1 MGKRFVNKV
10 ALVTGAGSGIG
21 SAVAMAFAREG
32 AKVVVADVSVEGGAM
47 TVKMVVQGGG
57 DATFLKT
64 DVSSETGVR
73 TMVEKTIEL
82 YGRIDCA
89 CNNAGVKSSEVF
101 TADCSEEDWDRVMN
115 IDLKGQWLC
124 MKHEIPI
131 MTKQG
136 GGAIVNISSIAA
148 FKATPRMVE
157 YSTAKAGTINLTK
170 TAAVEYARQ
179 GVRVNAVCPG
189 MIITP
194 MSDGG
199 ANRAFDWNKLAG
211 ELVPMGRRARP
222 EEVAEAVLW
231 LCSEAASYVTGVAL
245 PVDGG
250 ILAG

>member
-1 MGKRFVNKV
+1 MEKEFANKV

-21 SAVAMAFAREG
+21 RAVAIAFAREG
-32 AKVVVADVSVEGGAM
+32 AKVVVADVNAEGGAM
-47 TVKMVVQGGG
+47 TVRMIMQGGG

-64 DVSSETGVR
+64 DVSNEAEVQA
-73 TMVEKTIEL
+73 MVEKTIEL

-101 TADCSEEDWDRVMN
+101 TADCKEEDWDRVMN

-124 MKHEIPI
+124 MKHEIPV
-131 MTKQG
+131 MVKQH

-148 FKATPRMVE
+148 FKGTPKMVE
-157 YSTAKAGTINLTK
+157 YSAAKAASINLTR

-179 GVRVNAVCPG
+179 GIRVNAVCPG

-199 ANRAFDWNKLAG
+199 DNKAFDFEKLAG
-211 ELVPMGRRARP
+211 EIVPMGRRAKP

-231 LCSEAASYVTGVAL
+231 LCSDAASYVTGAAL

-250 ILAG
+250 ILAE